1 MKPVISIGNRE
12 FNIYIESTHIQARI
26 NELAEVISADYAQ
39 KEPLVIS
46 VLNGAFMF
54 TADLLR
60 SLDLNCNLTFI
71 RLSSYQGTD
80 TTGLVKTI
88 MGLNERLENRDI
100 ILVEDIVDTGI
111 TLQKLLEQIL
121 NEKPASLRVCALLVK
136 PDKHQVPVNVDYIG
150 FTIPDNFVVGYGLD
164 LDGQGRNLPHIYQL
178 KS

>member
-1 MKPVISIGNRE
+1 MKPVISIGNRK
-12 FNIYIESTHIQARI
+12 FSIYIEAAQIQTRI
-26 NELAEVISADYAQ
+26 KELAEVMNTDYAQ
-39 KEPLVIS
+39 KKPLIIS

-60 SLDLNCNLTFI
+60 SLDLPCNLTFI

-80 TTGLVKTI
+80 TTGMVKTI
-88 MGLNERLENRDI
+88 MGLNESLQNRDV

-111 TLQKLLEQIL
+111 TLQKLLEQIQQ
-121 NEKPASLRVCALLVK
+121 EKPASLRICALLVK
-136 PDKHQVPVNVDYIG
+136 PDKHQVPVKVDYAG